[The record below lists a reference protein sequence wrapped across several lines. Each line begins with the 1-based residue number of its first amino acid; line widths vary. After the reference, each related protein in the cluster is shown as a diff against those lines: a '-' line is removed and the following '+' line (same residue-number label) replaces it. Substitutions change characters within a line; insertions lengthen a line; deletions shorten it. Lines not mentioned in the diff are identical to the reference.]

1 MKKNYLPILLL
12 VGVGIAAFMLL
23 RKRKEDETLPDEED
37 QEPTVTKPETSAV
50 STAIT
55 KGLTKAIE
63 KIKQAQQA
71 KKTSAASN
79 IIQDAIK
86 ARKIAIERAKK
97 AGVPKKTGSAVIKAL
112 SQGIRIKGFDDN
124 NVLV

>member
-12 VGVGIAAFMLL
+12 VGAGIAAFMLL
-23 RKRKEDETLPDEED
+23 RKKEDENLLADED
-37 QEPTVTKPETSAV
+37 QEPTVTKPETSAAAQ
-50 STAIT
+50 AIT
-55 KGLTKAIE
+55 KGLTKGLE
-63 KIKQAQQA
+63 KVKEALKA
-71 KKTSAASN
+71 KKRPAASN

-97 AGVPKKTGSAVIKAL
+97 AGVPKKAGAAVVKAL

>member
-1 MKKNYLPILLL
+1 MINLEK
-12 VGVGIAAFMLL
+12 V
-23 RKRKEDETLPDEED
+23 KEAL
-37 QEPTVTKPETSAV
+37 K
-50 STAIT
+50 
-55 KGLTKAIE
+55 
-63 KIKQAQQA
+63 A
-71 KKTSAASN
+71 KKTPAASN

-97 AGVPKKTGSAVIKAL
+97 AGVPKKAGAAVVKAL

>member
-12 VGVGIAAFMLL
+12 VGAGIAAFMLL
-23 RKRKEDETLPDEED
+23 RKKEDENLPADED
-37 QEPTVTKPETSAV
+37 QEPTVTKPETSAAAQ
-50 STAIT
+50 AIT
-55 KGLTKAIE
+55 KGLTKGLE
-63 KIKQAQQA
+63 KIKEALKA
-71 KKTSAASN
+71 KKRPAAAN

-97 AGVPKKTGSAVIKAL
+97 AGVPKKAGAAVVKAL

>member
-12 VGVGIAAFMLL
+12 VGAGIAAFMLL
-23 RKRKEDETLPDEED
+23 RKKEDENLFADED
-37 QEPTVTKPETSAV
+37 QEPTVTKPETSAAAQ
-50 STAIT
+50 AIT
-55 KGLTKAIE
+55 KGLNKGLE
-63 KIKQAQQA
+63 KVKEALKA
-71 KKTSAASN
+71 KKRQAASN

-97 AGVPKKTGSAVIKAL
+97 AGVPKKAGAAVVKAL

>member
-12 VGVGIAAFMLL
+12 VGAGIAAFMLL
-23 RKRKEDETLPDEED
+23 RKRKEDETLPFDED

-50 STAIT
+50 TTAIT
-55 KGLTKAIE
+55 KGLTKGLE
-63 KIKQAQQA
+63 KVKQALQA
-71 KKTSAASN
+71 KKTPAAKN

-97 AGVPKKTGSAVIKAL
+97 AGVPKKTAAAVAEAIKK
-112 SQGIRIKGFDDN
+112 GIRIKGFDDN